1 MGKNKEISK
10 KLRALQSEWRSAEPM
25 TFSTIKDGDYV
36 AKIVSMEIAESK
48 NGRMQVVTTFKVADG
63 KLKGKEVKKF
73 DGLASAQNMGFFK
86 GFCQVIGFEIPEDI
100 EDLSEALMEFVSDFN
115 SLVNIKAT
123 TRDEF
128 QNIRVTGL
136 SEYDADDEN
145 SSSDDDDDENS
156 NDDGDEK
163 SSSKNKKKSRKDEE
177 DEDSSDSEDDEEDE
191 PKHKSKK
198 DKDKKR
204 NR

>member
-1 MGKNKEISK
+1 MSKNKEISK
-10 KLRALQSEWRSAEPM
+10 KLRALQSEWRSSEPM

-63 KLKGKEVKKF
+63 KMKGKEVKKF

-100 EDLSEALMEFVSDFN
+100 EDLTEALEEFVSDFD

-136 SEYDADDEN
+136 SEYGADDDGDDSDDADEN
-145 SSSDDDDDENS
+145 SDDDDDE
-156 NDDGDEK
+156 K
-163 SSSKNKKKSRKDEE
+163 SSSKKKKSRKDEE
-177 DEDSSDSEDDEEDE
+177 EDEDSSDSGDDDEDE